1 MPVSI
6 SKTEISSYVGD
17 VLPLYL
23 KDGENDLSAADI
35 TWSVTGDAACI
46 RSFATDPLSPFTHG
60 VLMTL
65 QRVGEATVTAT
76 LDGVNYTCRVHARAA
91 RTLQEGDTLH
101 FYRGDLHTHT
111 ATTHTPAK
119 FAAQPHIQAPCIAAL
134 GADERLDFGIL
145 SDHASVMRR
154 RGFFEEFIELENADP
169 KDTVIF
175 PGSESEVTVLEYDR
189 MGLPHKHAGEIVCL
203 GVNNCSSVKSFEE
216 FEEDMS
222 QNPAPVCIFAH
233 PFVLGVG
240 QNSLWSFPYQ
250 EMAKRRLAPWM
261 RGIEMGNGA
270 QKGGCLL
277 FEYAYSLALDAGFH
291 VSPVCSSDTHGPTW
305 GFPAM
310 KAKTILMASEKT
322 REAFLDAMRA
332 GRFYA
337 SESSNVKLTLT
348 VNGAPVPT
356 TLPLTDTYHF
366 HVELSQFEEDACARP
381 TRLEVISDYGKN
393 VYTCTDFGDTV
404 DFTLH
409 SDTARYFY
417 LRLLDEKARK
427 TWSATA
433 WTGRDFDAPAAA
445 EKPIIPLDGSDF
457 TATEV
462 STGAN
467 AAAAIDG
474 DPHVAFESTLPRTS
488 ILIDMKKEREIC
500 AVGYWARRF
509 TKDWIKE
516 TSVDWKAEIG
526 DRMQDIV
533 QRYVTEYAVSTSTDG
548 VHFTEV
554 KAGAIRAFGDEEIF
568 RFPAHGARFVRFD
581 ALSTIGKA
589 SRIPAYVESPVAIG
603 ELTVFEE
610 DK

>member
-1 MPVSI
+1 MPVSL

-23 KDGENDLSAADI
+23 TDGENDLCAADI
-35 TWSVTGDAACI
+35 TWSVTGDAAAV
-46 RSFATDPLSPFTHG
+46 RGFANDPLTPFTHG
-60 VLMTL
+60 VLITL

-76 LDGVNYTCRVHARAA
+76 LDGESYTCVVRARAA
-91 RTLQEGDTLH
+91 KTLQEGDTLH

-119 FAAQPHIQAPCIAAL
+119 FAAQPHVQANCIAAL
-134 GADERLDFGIL
+134 GGDERLDFGIL

-189 MGLPHKHAGEIVCL
+189 MDLPHKHSGEIVCL

-216 FEEDMS
+216 FEADMS
-222 QNPAPVCIFAH
+222 QEPAPVCIFAH

-240 QNSLWSFPYQ
+240 QNSFWSFPYH
-250 EMAKRRLAPWM
+250 ELKDRPLAAWM
-261 RGIEMGNGA
+261 RGIEMGSGSQNG
-270 QKGGCLL
+270 GSLL
-277 FEYAYSLALDAGFH
+277 FEYAYSLALDAGLR
-291 VSPVCSSDTHGPTW
+291 VSPVCSSDTHGPVW

-310 KAKTILMASEKT
+310 NGKTILMASEKT

-337 SESSNVKLTLT
+337 SESGNVKLTLS
-348 VNGAPVPT
+348 VNGTPVPA
-356 TLPLTDTYHF
+356 TLPLTDTYRF
-366 HVELSQFEEDACARP
+366 HVELSQFEEDDSARP
-381 TRLEVISDYGKN
+381 TRLEVISDHGEN
-393 VYTCTDFGDTV
+393 VYTCVNFGDTV

-417 LRLLDEKARK
+417 LRLMDDKARK

-433 WTGRDFDAPAAA
+433 WTGRDFDAPAAT
-445 EKPIIPLDGSDF
+445 EKPIIPLNGCDF

-462 STGAN
+462 GTGAD

-474 DPHVAFESTLPRTS
+474 DPHVAFESEMPTTS
-488 ILIDMKKEREIC
+488 ILIDMKKERKIC

-516 TSVDWKAEIG
+516 ISEDWKAEIG
-526 DRMQDIV
+526 WRMLDIV
-533 QRYVTEYAVSTSTDG
+533 KRYVTEYAISISTDG

-581 ALSTIGKA
+581 ARSTVGKA
-589 SRIPAYVESPVAIG
+589 SRIPSLLESPVAVG

-610 DK
+610 G